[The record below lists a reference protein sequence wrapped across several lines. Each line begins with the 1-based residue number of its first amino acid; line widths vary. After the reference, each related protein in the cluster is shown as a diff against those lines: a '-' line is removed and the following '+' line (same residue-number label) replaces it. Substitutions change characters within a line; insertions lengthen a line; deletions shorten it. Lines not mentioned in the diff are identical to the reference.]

1 MRMDRRGLT
10 VIGLVGILVA
20 IGIAIYLVIRFMG
33 ADAAPEPSPLDSA
46 GAMVAPVVPP
56 TPGVTPG
63 GGTALASRLAVTAPI
78 DSAGTP
84 GDTIPLRIRA
94 TTETGTAVA
103 QAVIRFAV
111 TAGQGRLVPDSAVTN
126 DIGEA
131 EVRWVLGSAGPQT
144 VRATLSGSDAVNA
157 TATVRVRGGEAPG
170 GDE

>member
-1 MRMDRRGLT
+1 MRMARRGLT

-20 IGIAIYLVIRFMG
+20 IGIALYFVIRFMG

-46 GAMVAPVVPP
+46 GPVVAPAA
-56 TPGVTPG
+56 PGVTPG
-63 GGTALASRLAVTAPI
+63 GGSELASRLAVTAPL
-78 DSAGTP
+78 DSTAAA

-103 QAVIRFAV
+103 QAVVRFAV
-111 TAGQGRLVPDSAVTN
+111 TAGTGRVTADSAVTN
-126 DIGEA
+126 DLGEA

-144 VRATLSGSDAVNA
+144 VRASLAGNDAVST
-157 TATVRVRGGEAPG
+157 TATVRVRGEAPG